1 MGVGGIGAGARNEL
15 ALSLH
20 LQEPLLAEPK
30 PSSQHAR
37 RRERVRHREA
47 NRSSD
52 VRNHVQVLI
61 AVRVLQEGLLERQT
75 VLAVKE
81 EGLGTRLLLDFAD
94 PRGIC
99 DMYVLALALVDYAL
113 RLLVTSD
120 RKIAHLRRRTHRSSR
135 GPQCWLWHRD
145 R

>member
-1 MGVGGIGAGARNEL
+1 MRVGGIGAGARNEF
-15 ALSLH
+15 AFSLH
-20 LQEPLLAEPK
+20 LQDSLLAEPK

-47 NRSSD
+47 NRSSN

-61 AVRVLQEGLLERQT
+61 AVWILQEGLLERQT
-75 VLAVKE
+75 VVAVKE
-81 EGLGTRLLLDFAD
+81 EWLGTRLLLDFAD

-99 DMYVLALALVDYAL
+99 VMVLAFALVDYAL

-120 RKIAHLRRRTHRSSR
+120 RKIAHLLRRTHRSSR
-135 GPQCWLWHRD
+135 GPQCWLWRRD